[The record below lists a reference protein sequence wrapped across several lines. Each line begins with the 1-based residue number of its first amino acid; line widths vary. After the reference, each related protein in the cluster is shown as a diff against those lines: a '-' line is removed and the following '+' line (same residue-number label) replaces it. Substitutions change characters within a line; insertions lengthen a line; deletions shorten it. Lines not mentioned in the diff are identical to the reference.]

1 MVLGWQDWNLL
12 RRSDGTLVFRALWK
26 LQNGSELDLS
36 WRQLSL
42 PTAGTIQGF
51 APLSQNASDAARF
64 SDDGFGPECT
74 SFRGLGLSSEPD
86 TCVLDGSGVDACH
99 FSCIG
104 AISPYVDPASSQ
116 GRPSIPGPFT
126 LLTSALTLWIMEGS
140 TSFAQQGGGTPVQE
154 VSANMTLEVENP
166 NAFVANP
173 SMRLAIVLTLSPLLA
188 VPSDWISLDLGI
200 ETRSRRLP
208 QNSGRE
214 LRELQLASLVR
225 VGVTVA
231 IQSSASSKPVATEA
245 AQGTQ
250 STQNVVTSLTM
261 AQNLQSLAPNQVAT
275 GISQNAQQIS
285 GQPVVVKVQ
294 EISPPQVSKVNS
306 GNSISTSSPAGSQD
320 QRGNRGTIGV
330 VRKGG
335 CSGQGSVALAATASL
350 FSLSLHFRSL

>member
-26 LQNGSELDLS
+26 LRNGSELDLS

-42 PTAGTIQGF
+42 PTAGAIQGF
-51 APLSQNASDAARF
+51 APLSPNASDAARF

-86 TCVLDGSGVDACH
+86 TCVLDGSGLDACH

-116 GRPSIPGPFT
+116 GRLSIPGPFT
-126 LLTSALTLWIMEGS
+126 LLTSALTLWVMEGS
-140 TSFAQQGGGTPVQE
+140 TSFAQQGGGTPVQEE

-208 QNSGRE
+208 QNSGGE
-214 LRELQLASLVR
+214 GRELQLASLVR

-231 IQSSASSKPVATEA
+231 LQSSTSSKSAATEA
-245 AQGTQ
+245 TQGTQ
-250 STQNVVTSLTM
+250 STQKVVTSSTM

-306 GNSISTSSPAGSQD
+306 GNSISTSSPASQD
-320 QRGNRGTIGV
+320 QGGDRGTIGV

-350 FSLSLHFRSL
+350 FSLSFHFRSL